1 MAIPWWS
8 QTLMQEVPTA
18 DRTTK
23 LAVSEKLG
31 SCSSL
36 VITRLTYSYT
46 QLLQGTAVRALR
58 QPQVGRP
65 GWSPERRP
73 VVTVVPAGSRE
84 LAELAELGAQRR

>member
-1 MAIPWWS
+1 MAVPWWS

-31 SCSSL
+31 SCSSS
-36 VITRLTYSYT
+36 VITRLKYT
-46 QLLQGTAVRALR
+46 QLLQETAVRELR

-65 GWSPERRP
+65 GRSPERRP
-73 VVTVVPAGSRE
+73 VVTAVPAGSRE